1 MNAKFQ
7 QEDEPHCI
15 KLPPVWVRIWE
26 KGKMEITYK
35 CVIMLL
41 ELFLR
46 DNKVTFQE
54 LAAPLRTQA
63 CPVCMFKSA
72 FLPCR
77 NSFSLHP
84 VIPL

>member
-1 MNAKFQ
+1 MLLNAKFQ
-7 QEDEPHCI
+7 QEDEPHSI

-26 KGKMEITYK
+26 KGKMEIK
-35 CVIMLL
+35 RVIMLL
-41 ELFLR
+41 ELFLK
-46 DNKVTFQE
+46 DNRVTFQE